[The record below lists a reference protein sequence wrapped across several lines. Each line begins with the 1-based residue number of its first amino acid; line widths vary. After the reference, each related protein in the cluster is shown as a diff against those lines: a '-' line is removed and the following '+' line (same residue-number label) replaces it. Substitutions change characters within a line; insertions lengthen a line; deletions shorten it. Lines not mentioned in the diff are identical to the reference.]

1 MKIVDKIRTLI
12 DSRINDDEAYTMRIH
27 EIVYHNLE
35 NGTITAQGRTLVEQE
50 GKFISEREKS
60 FYADFSSVYGDFD
73 TLIESV
79 SDKLRNLEPLDR
91 SLDDE
96 SLETAALERHKKRM
110 NLIGIRDDLIEFV
123 FTLQWKINPY
133 NRDFE
138 DDPGECFGDIRHDY
152 KSLIKADCILQE
164 IRKGKTLEKIL
175 LRYLE
180 VME

>member
-60 FYADFSSVYGDFD
+60 FYADFSSVYGDFN

-79 SDKLRNLEPLDR
+79 SDRLRNLEPLDR

-123 FTLQWKINPY
+123 FLLRNTIRPY

-138 DDPGECFGDIRHDY
+138 DDPDSRFGVIRCTYGSLLEADTSLELIHD
-152 KSLIKADCILQE
+152 
-164 IRKGKTLEKIL
+164 GKTLEGIL

>member
-60 FYADFSSVYGDFD
+60 FYTDFSSVYGDFD

-79 SDKLRNLEPLDR
+79 SDRLRNLEPLDR

-96 SLETAALERHKKRM
+96 SLESAALERHKKRM

-123 FTLQWKINPY
+123 FLLRNNVKPY
-133 NRDFE
+133 KRLFE
-138 DDPGECFGDIRHDY
+138 DDPGECFGEIRHNY
-152 KSLIKADCILQE
+152 KSLIEKDCFLEELQ
-164 IRKGKTLEKIL
+164 KGKELKRML